1 MYIKAIDN
9 STNEIIELKVLDEQL
24 TSITYT
30 KNADAA
36 QKDVEYDVTF
46 LLPVNK
52 DTKTRSS
59 VSTEQEDASIRAR
72 IKLTYYFSSDKN
84 DIKISNVSGS
94 WECTD
99 NQYSMTFSN
108 RTVSVN
114 DGRPSSFANIITKHP
129 TGNTYSYDTGWEY
142 VPYYP
147 VNVNAMTGPRAF
159 SEITASIDG
168 MGGSYT
174 LYTSVNISR

>member
-1 MYIKAIDN
+1 MEFGINGGIVLENKA
-9 STNEIIELKVLDEQL
+9 DE
-24 TSITYT
+24 
-30 KNADAA
+30 
-36 QKDVEYDVTF
+36 
-46 LLPVNK
+46 
-52 DTKTRSS
+52 
-59 VSTEQEDASIRAR
+59 
-72 IKLTYYFSSDKN
+72 
-84 DIKISNVSGS
+84 
-94 WECTD
+94 
-99 NQYSMTFSN
+99 FSN